1 MLRDVYLS
9 ENTLIFNSSHASNI
23 EYINV
28 LYETQKQSNLN
39 MFTYFSQHEKTFEA
53 SLRNK
58 MRDVFYSNVC
68 VSSALNVNCTR
79 GDVDISKVLVKGMKY
94 VVDYYANQ
102 IDYLKIQYN
111 TAIDDGTNLFIG
123 ISVANV
129 GLSRLRFTKDNVL
142 VLVGRFVI
150 APLLM
155 LIIVKHT
162 QMPQLMKQVF
172 ILQSA
177 MPVMTNAPVVAK
189 LYGADADYAA
199 IMVTEST
206 LLTLLV
212 VPILMS
218 LVSLLG

>member
-1 MLRDVYLS
+1 ML
-9 ENTLIFNSSHASNI
+9 
-23 EYINV
+23 
-28 LYETQKQSNLN
+28 
-39 MFTYFSQHEKTFEA
+39 
-53 SLRNK
+53 
-58 MRDVFYSNVC
+58 
-68 VSSALNVNCTR
+68 
-79 GDVDISKVLVKGMKY
+79 G
-94 VVDYYANQ
+94 
-102 IDYLKIQYN
+102 
-111 TAIDDGTNLFIG
+111 
-123 ISVANV
+123 
-129 GLSRLRFTKDNVL
+129 
-142 VLVGRFVI
+142 GRFII

-155 LIIVKHT
+155 FLIVSHT
-162 QMPQLMKQVF
+162 PMPTLMKQVF

>member
-1 MLRDVYLS
+1 
-9 ENTLIFNSSHASNI
+9 
-23 EYINV
+23 
-28 LYETQKQSNLN
+28 
-39 MFTYFSQHEKTFEA
+39 
-53 SLRNK
+53 
-58 MRDVFYSNVC
+58 
-68 VSSALNVNCTR
+68 
-79 GDVDISKVLVKGMKY
+79 
-94 VVDYYANQ
+94 
-102 IDYLKIQYN
+102 
-111 TAIDDGTNLFIG
+111 
-123 ISVANV
+123 
-129 GLSRLRFTKDNVL
+129 
-142 VLVGRFVI
+142 
-150 APLLM
+150 M

-189 LYGADADYAA
+189 LYGAGADYAA